1 MAQAPLAELDDY
13 PERLKAM
20 TGGSGSYTLELA
32 EYEPV
37 PDTLQREL
45 CGAFRRSIEDD

>member
-37 PDTLQREL
+37 PEALQREL
-45 CGAFRRSIEDD
+45 CREFRSDVEDD